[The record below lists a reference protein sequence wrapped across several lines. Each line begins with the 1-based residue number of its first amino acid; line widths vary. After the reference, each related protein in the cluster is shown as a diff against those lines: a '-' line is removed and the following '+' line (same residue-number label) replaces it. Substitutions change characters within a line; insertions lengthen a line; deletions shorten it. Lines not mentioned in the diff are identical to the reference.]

1 MNPFIEAARPK
12 TLFNAL
18 APVLVGTAVGWFGQL
33 DPNKPLSLVSQPTFQ
48 TQTLMNLPVFL
59 LALLV
64 STSATVAVNYGNDLF
79 DGLAGNDGEER
90 TGPRRV
96 VAAGL
101 VTPRA
106 MAIAFGIALVLFVLS
121 GLLFIALTGAW
132 ALLPVGVVCCA
143 LLYAYSGGP
152 YPLASHG
159 LGEVAVFLT
168 FGLAAT
174 VGTAYAISGQVL
186 YALPYGA
193 AVGVFS
199 CAVLEANNI
208 RDIPQDTENNKR
220 TVAVRLGDAGA
231 RELYRSLMMVPYL
244 VTFMACF
251 HVGAVFIKAGQGW
264 LGLVP
269 ALSLISLPFA
279 IACIRKVMGGAKGP
293 DLIALI
299 PKTGLTM
306 TLWAMFI
313 AIGFA
318 WPCFMVFAGYIY

>member
-1 MNPFIEAARPK
+1 MNPFVEAARPK

-18 APVLVGTAVGWFGQL
+18 APVLVGSAVGWFGQL
-33 DPNKPLSLVSQPTFQ
+33 DPSAPLDLTNQPTFAIQ
-48 TQTLMNLPVFL
+48 ANLNLAVVV

-64 STSATVAVNYGNDLF
+64 STSATVAVNYANDLF
-79 DGLAGNDGEER
+79 DGIAGNDGEER

-101 VTPRA
+101 VSPRA
-106 MAIAFGIALVLFVLS
+106 MAIAFGIALAVFVLS
-121 GLLFIALTGAW
+121 GLAFIALTEAW
-132 ALLPVGVVCCA
+132 ALLPVGLLCCV

-174 VGTAYAISGQVL
+174 VGTAYAMSGQVL
-186 YALPYGA
+186 YALPYGV
-193 AVGVFS
+193 AVGAFS

-251 HVGAVFIKAGQGW
+251 HVGALFINAGQAW
-264 LGLVP
+264 VGLVP
-269 ALSLISLPFA
+269 ALSLLSLPLA
-279 IACIRKVMGGAKGP
+279 IACIQQVMGGAQGR

-306 TLWAMFI
+306 TLWALGI

-318 WPCFMVFAGYIY
+318 LPCFLVFVRVPV

>member
-33 DPNKPLSLVSQPTFQ
+33 DPNEPLNLASQQLFG
-48 TQTLMNLPVFL
+48 MKISINLPVFL

-64 STSATVAVNYGNDLF
+64 STSATVAVNYANDLL

-90 TGPRRV
+90 TGPRRA

-106 MAIAFGIALVLFVLS
+106 MAIAFGVALTVFILS
-121 GLLFIALTGAW
+121 GLAFITLTVTW
-132 ALLPVGVVCCA
+132 ALLPVGLVCCV

-174 VGTAYAISGQVL
+174 VGTAYALSGHVV
-186 YALPYGA
+186 YALPYGV
-193 AVGVFS
+193 AVGAFS

-208 RDIPQDTENNKR
+208 RDIPEDTENGKR
-220 TVAVRLGDAGA
+220 TLAVRLGDTGA
-231 RELYRSLMMVPYL
+231 RELYRSLLMLPYL

-251 HVGAVFIKAGQGW
+251 HVAAVFIPSGYGW
-264 LGLVP
+264 VGLIP
-269 ALSLISLPFA
+269 AISLVSLPLA
-279 IACIRKVMGGAKGP
+279 IACMRKVMDGAKGQ

-306 TLWAMFI
+306 TIWALGI

-318 WPCFMVFAGYIY
+318 VPCALVMAGMIR

>member
-12 TLFNAL
+12 TLFNAV
-18 APVLVGTAVGWFGQL
+18 APVLVGSAVGWFGQL
-33 DPNKPLSLVSQPTFQ
+33 DPSQLLNLASQAAFHNGSQRNVLV
-48 TQTLMNLPVFL
+48 VL

-64 STSATVAVNYGNDLF
+64 STSATVAVNYANDLF
-79 DGLAGNDGEER
+79 DGIAGNDGEER

-101 VTPRA
+101 VTPQA
-106 MAIAFGIALVLFVLS
+106 MRIAFGIALAVFVLS
-121 GLLFIALTGAW
+121 GLAFVVLTQAW
-132 ALLPVGVVCCA
+132 ALLPVGLLCCV

-174 VGTAYAISGQVL
+174 VGTAYAMSGKVV
-186 YALPYGA
+186 YALPYGIA
-193 AVGVFS
+193 IGAFS

-220 TVAVRLGDAGA
+220 TLAVRLGDAGA
-231 RELYRSLMMVPYL
+231 RELYRSLLLVPYL
-244 VTFMACF
+244 MTFVACF
-251 HVGAVFIKAGQGW
+251 HVGGLFAYARQGW
-264 LGLVP
+264 LGVVP
-269 ALSLISLPFA
+269 ALSLLSLPLA
-279 IACIRKVMGGAKGP
+279 VACIRSVMGGATGR
-293 DLIALI
+293 DLVVLI

-306 TLWAMFI
+306 TLWALFM

-318 WPCFMVFAGYIY
+318 LPCVLVLTGSIH

>member
-33 DPNKPLSLVSQPTFQ
+33 DPSKPLSLASQSDFQ
-48 TQTLMNLPVFL
+48 MDTLMNLPVFL

-64 STSATVAVNYGNDLF
+64 STSATVAVNYANDLF

-101 VTPRA
+101 VSPRA
-106 MAIAFGIALVLFVLS
+106 MAIAFGIALLIFVLS
-121 GLLFIALTGAW
+121 GLAFIALTGAW
-132 ALLPVGVVCCA
+132 ALLPVGVLCCI

-174 VGTAYAISGQVL
+174 VGTAYALSGQVV
-186 YALPYGA
+186 YALPYGVA
-193 AVGVFS
+193 IGAFS

-231 RELYRSLMMVPYL
+231 RELYRSLMMLPYL

-251 HVGAVFIKAGQGW
+251 HVAAVFINAGHAW

-269 ALSLISLPFA
+269 ALSLLSLPLA
-279 IACIRKVMGGAKGP
+279 IACIRKVKGGAQGR

-306 TLWAMFI
+306 TLWALFI

-318 WPCFMVFAGYIY
+318 LPSFMVFTTSIY